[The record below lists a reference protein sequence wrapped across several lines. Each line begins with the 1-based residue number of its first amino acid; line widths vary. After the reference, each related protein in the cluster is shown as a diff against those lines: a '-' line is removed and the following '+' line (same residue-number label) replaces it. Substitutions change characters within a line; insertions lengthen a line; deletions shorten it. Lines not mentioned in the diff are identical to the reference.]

1 MAASCWRLRGSWFF
15 KGKRL
20 AYRVYRRS
28 SGGLNGAMVRL
39 TKIYTRGGDAGETSL
54 GDGSRVAKSSARVA
68 SYGEVD
74 EANAILGI
82 VRLYVSGPEDA
93 LLARVQNDLFD
104 VGADLCTPVVENSAV
119 PALRVTQ
126 AQVDWLEG
134 EIDRMN
140 AELKPLNSFVL
151 PGGTPAGAFLHQART
166 VVRRAERVLV
176 GMLAMPDAA
185 VNRLVLV
192 YLNRL
197 SDLLFVMSRYVNGK
211 GAEDVLWVP
220 GGGAPAANPGG

>member
-1 MAASCWRLRGSWFF
+1 
-15 KGKRL
+15 
-20 AYRVYRRS
+20 
-28 SGGLNGAMVRL
+28 MVKL

-54 GDGSRVAKSSARVA
+54 GDGIRVAKSSARVT

-82 VRLYVSGPEDA
+82 VRLHVEGPEDT
-93 LLARVQNDLFD
+93 LLARIQNDLFD
-104 VGADLCTPVVENSAV
+104 VGADLCVPIVENPEY

-126 AQVDWLEG
+126 AQIDWLEAQ
-134 EIDRMN
+134 IDRMN
-140 AELKPLNSFVL
+140 AELAPLNSFVL
-151 PGGTPAGAFLHQART
+151 PGGTPAAAFLHQART

-176 GMLAMPDAA
+176 GLLAAPDEP

-197 SDLLFVMSRYVNGK
+197 SDLLFVMSRYLNGK
-211 GAEDVLWVP
+211 GANDVLWVP
-220 GGGAPAANPGG
+220 AQNRGD

>member
-1 MAASCWRLRGSWFF
+1 
-15 KGKRL
+15 
-20 AYRVYRRS
+20 
-28 SGGLNGAMVRL
+28 MVKL
-39 TKIYTRGGDAGETSL
+39 TKIYTRGGDTGETSL
-54 GDGSRVAKSSARVA
+54 GDGTRVAKSSARVA

-82 VRLYVSGPEDA
+82 VRLYVTGPEDMV
-93 LLARVQNDLFD
+93 LARIQNDLFD
-104 VGADLCTPVVENSAV
+104 IGADLCTPIMENPEY

-134 EIDRMN
+134 QIDRMN
-140 AELKPLNSFVL
+140 AELAPLNSFVL

-166 VVRRAERVLV
+166 VTRRAERVLV
-176 GMLAMPDAA
+176 GMLAEPDAA

-197 SDLLFVMSRYVNGK
+197 SDLLFVMSRYVNDK
-211 GAEDVLWVP
+211 GANDVLWL
-220 GGGAPAANPGG
+220 PAANRDG